1 MVGSSDRSW
10 AFSVFAAGAA
20 FAVLLLAFGV
30 IPSEFIGWFNKKWN
44 DPNLQRFVRD
54 PIVVAYHVVVFAA
67 MIVGSVKYQ
76 EWRERKLA
84 AAEEST
90 PEAEAASVEPPGP
103 KSAFGRPLVRAKGR

>member
-30 IPSEFIGWFNKKWN
+30 IPSEFIGWFNKQWN

-54 PIVVAYHVVVFAA
+54 TIVVAYHIVVFGA

-84 AAEEST
+84 AAEQSK
-90 PEAEAASVEPPGP
+90 AEGAPVSVEARAP
-103 KSAFGRPLVRAKGR
+103 KSAFGRPLVRARG